1 MKKFL
6 KTMFLVALAPLAL
19 TSCDPGTEVK
29 KDEYVQK
36 AAEVEKAEPK
46 TFKTIE
52 ANYEF
57 SYKVSGSYKQ
67 EGEDNEESEK
77 GQIVFT
83 FSETGWKS
91 NKEADSDD
99 VNDSINQVLNAKASE
114 FVAQMEVQAKSSSAN
129 LKYYVNPLGLGYEG
143 SATTTAAGVTV
154 ETKASCRVIFN
165 DYGYLSMFRTEVKMV
180 SKGKIEQGP
189 VTVDGNGEMNTRVQ
203 LDLVYKE

>member
-6 KTMFLVALAPLAL
+6 KTMLLVALVPLAL

-57 SYKVSGSYKQ
+57 SCKVSGYYKQ
-67 EGEDNEESEK
+67 VGEENESEK

-83 FSETGWKS
+83 FSETGWES

-99 VNDSINQVLNAKASE
+99 VNDSIDQVLNAKASA
-114 FVAQMEVQAKSSSAN
+114 FVAQMETQAKSSNAN
-129 LKYYVNPLGLGYEG
+129 LKYYVNPLGLGFEG
-143 SATTTAAGVTV
+143 SATTTATGLTV

-180 SKGKIEQGP
+180 SKGKIVQGT
-189 VTVDGNGEMNTRVQ
+189 VTVDGNGEMNMRVQ